1 MNKIRV
7 AIAGG
12 TGYTGGEL
20 FRILLNHPDVE
31 IVSATTT
38 SSEGTRV
45 DSVHRDLIGET
56 DLCFTTELNDPDV
69 IFLCLGHGISRQFV
83 DTHDIKPT
91 CRIIDL
97 GNDFRLDGNYA
108 GRNFVYGLCESAR
121 EQVKTAHDVANP
133 GCFATAIQLAT
144 LPLAAAGLINDEI
157 HVTAITG
164 STGAGKKPVE
174 TTHFSYRSDNISI
187 YKLFSHQHLAEI
199 KQNLARVGR
208 HAYGSLAVASI
219 SPDPHAAR
227 CKGPQDHLPS
237 RSRPL
242 AVGGTTSPSP
252 DDMLK
257 SNATKGETPVV
268 NFVPLRGDFARG
280 IFASVYTKAVD
291 GMTLEDYRKL
301 YEDYYA
307 ASPFVFHSNEGI
319 SMKEV
324 VNTNKGLVHVELHD
338 GYVHIASCIDN
349 LVKGAA
355 GQAVQNMNLMFGL
368 PEDTGLRLKP
378 SAF

>member
-1 MNKIRV
+1 MTRKIKA
-7 AIAGG
+7 AIAGA

-20 FRILLNHPDVE
+20 LRILLNHPDVD
-31 IVSATTT
+31 VVAATTT
-38 SSEGTRV
+38 SEAGTPV
-45 DSVHRDLIGET
+45 AEIHRDLIGET
-56 DLCFTTELNDPDV
+56 DLCFGTELNDPDV

-83 DTHDIKPT
+83 DTHDIKPE

-97 GNDFRLDGNYA
+97 GNDFRLDGDYA
-108 GRNFVYGLCESAR
+108 GRHFVYGLCESAR
-121 EQVKTAHDVANP
+121 DEVRKAHDVANP

-144 LPLAAAGLINDEI
+144 LPLAASGLIRDEI

-164 STGAGKKPVE
+164 STGAGKKPGE
-174 TTHFSYRSDNISI
+174 TTHFSYRNDNISI
-187 YKLFSHQHLAEI
+187 YKLFTHQHLAEI
-199 KQNLARVGR
+199 KQNLARVGKEE
-208 HAYGSLAVASI
+208 A
-219 SPDPHAAR
+219 
-227 CKGPQDHLPS
+227 
-237 RSRPL
+237 
-242 AVGGTTSPSP
+242 
-252 DDMLK
+252 
-257 SNATKGETPVV
+257 VV

-280 IFASVYTKAVD
+280 IFASVYTKAVE
-291 GMTLEDYRKL
+291 GMSEADYQKL
-301 YEDYYA
+301 YEDYYKE
-307 ASPFVFHSNEGI
+307 SPFVFHSTKGI

-338 GYVHIASCIDN
+338 GYVHIASAIDN

>member
-1 MNKIRV
+1 MDRKIRV

-20 FRILLNHPDVE
+20 FRILLNHPNVE
-31 IVSATTT
+31 IVAATTT
-38 SSEGTRV
+38 SSEGTPV
-45 DSVHRDLIGET
+45 ASVHRDLIGET
-56 DLCFTTELNDPDV
+56 DLCFGKELNDPDV

-83 DTHDIKPT
+83 DTHDIKPE

-97 GNDFRLDGNYA
+97 GNDFRLDGDYA
-108 GRNFVYGLCESAR
+108 GRHFVYGLCESAR
-121 EQVKTAHDVANP
+121 DQVRCSHDVANP

-144 LPLAAAGLINDEI
+144 LPLAAARLINDEI

-164 STGAGKKPVE
+164 STGAGKKPGE

-187 YKLFSHQHLAEI
+187 YKLFTHQHLAEI
-199 KQNLARVGR
+199 RQNLERVSENGKEP
-208 HAYGSLAVASI
+208 I
-219 SPDPHAAR
+219 
-227 CKGPQDHLPS
+227 
-237 RSRPL
+237 
-242 AVGGTTSPSP
+242 
-252 DDMLK
+252 
-257 SNATKGETPVV
+257 V

-280 IFASVYTKAVD
+280 IFASVYTRAVE
-291 GMTLEDYRKL
+291 GMSQEDYQKIF
-301 YEDYYA
+301 EDYYA
-307 ASPFVFHSNEGI
+307 ASPFVFHSAEGI

-355 GQAVQNMNLMFGL
+355 GQAVQNMNLIFGL
-368 PEDTGLRLKP
+368 PEDSGLRLKP

>member
-31 IVSATTT
+31 IVAATTT
-38 SSEGTRV
+38 SSEGVRV

-56 DLCFTTELNDPDV
+56 DLCFGHELNDPDV

-83 DTHDIKPT
+83 DTHDIRPE

-97 GNDFRLDGNYA
+97 GNDFRLDGEYA

-121 EQVKTAHDVANP
+121 VEVRRAHDVANP

-164 STGAGKKPVE
+164 STGAGKKPGE
-174 TTHFSYRSDNISI
+174 TTHFSYRTDNVSI
-187 YKLFSHQHLAEI
+187 YKLFTHQHLAEI
-199 KQNLARVGR
+199 KQNLVRVAGKED
-208 HAYGSLAVASI
+208 G
-219 SPDPHAAR
+219 
-227 CKGPQDHLPS
+227 
-237 RSRPL
+237 
-242 AVGGTTSPSP
+242 
-252 DDMLK
+252 
-257 SNATKGETPVV
+257 PVV
-268 NFVPLRGDFARG
+268 NFVPIRGDFARG
-280 IFASVYTKAVD
+280 IFASVYTRAVG
-291 GMTLEDYRKL
+291 GMSQDDYRRL
-301 YEDYYA
+301 FEDYYA
-307 ASPFVFHSNEGI
+307 DSPFVFHSNEGV
-319 SMKEV
+319 SLKEV
-324 VNTNKGLVHVELHD
+324 VNTNKALVHVELHD

>member
-1 MNKIRV
+1 MKKIRV

-20 FRILLNHPDVE
+20 FRILLNHPNVE
-31 IVSATTT
+31 IVAATTT
-38 SSEGTRV
+38 SSEGVRV

-56 DLCFTTELNDPDV
+56 DLCFGYELNDPDV

-83 DTHDIKPT
+83 DTHDIKPE

-97 GNDFRLDGNYA
+97 GNDFRLDGDYA
-108 GRNFVYGLCESAR
+108 GRQFVYGLCESAR
-121 EQVKTAHDVANP
+121 GEVCKAHDVANP

-144 LPLAAAGLINDEI
+144 LPLASAGLINDEI

-164 STGAGKKPVE
+164 STGAGKKPGE

-187 YKLFSHQHLAEI
+187 YKLFTHQHLAEI
-199 KQNLARVGR
+199 KQNLVRVSG
-208 HAYGSLAVASI
+208 AESA
-219 SPDPHAAR
+219 
-227 CKGPQDHLPS
+227 
-237 RSRPL
+237 
-242 AVGGTTSPSP
+242 
-252 DDMLK
+252 
-257 SNATKGETPVV
+257 PVV
-268 NFVPLRGDFARG
+268 NFVPLRGDFSRG
-280 IFASVYTKAVD
+280 IFASVYTRAVE
-291 GMTLEDYRKL
+291 GMSQEDYRKL
-301 YEDYYA
+301 YEEYYA
-307 ASPFVFHSNEGI
+307 ASPFVFHSAEGI

-338 GYVHIASCIDN
+338 GYVHVASCIDN

>member
-1 MNKIRV
+1 MNKKIRV

-31 IVSATTT
+31 IVSATTS
-38 SSEGTRV
+38 SSEGTSV
-45 DSVHRDLIGET
+45 ASVHRDLIGET
-56 DLCFTTELNDPDV
+56 DLCFGTDLNDPDV

-83 DTHDIKPT
+83 DTHDIRPE

-97 GNDFRLDGNYA
+97 GNDFRLDGDYA
-108 GRNFVYGLCESAR
+108 GRHFIYGLCESAR
-121 EQVKTAHDVANP
+121 EDVKTAHDVANP
-133 GCFATAIQLAT
+133 GCFATAIQLAV
-144 LPLAAAGLINDEI
+144 LPLAKAGLINDEI

-199 KQNLARVGR
+199 RQNIARVEG
-208 HAYGSLAVASI
+208 
-219 SPDPHAAR
+219 
-227 CKGPQDHLPS
+227 KQEGP
-237 RSRPL
+237 
-242 AVGGTTSPSP
+242 
-252 DDMLK
+252 K
-257 SNATKGETPVV
+257 V

-338 GYVHIASCIDN
+338 GYIHIASCIDN

-368 PEDTGLRLKP
+368 PEDKGLRLKP

>member
-1 MNKIRV
+1 MARKIKA
-7 AIAGG
+7 AIAGA

-20 FRILLNHPDVE
+20 LRILLNHPEVE
-31 IVSATTT
+31 VVAATTT
-38 SSEGTRV
+38 SEAGTPV
-45 DSVHRDLIGET
+45 AEIHRDLIGET
-56 DLCFTTELNDPDV
+56 DLCFGTELNDPDV

-83 DTHDIKPT
+83 DTHEIKPE

-97 GNDFRLDGNYA
+97 GNDFRLDGDYA

-121 EQVKTAHDVANP
+121 EDVKKAHDVANP

-144 LPLAAAGLINDEI
+144 LPLAAAGLIRDEI

-164 STGAGKKPVE
+164 STGAGKKPGE
-174 TTHFSYRSDNISI
+174 TTHFSYRNDNISI
-187 YKLFSHQHLAEI
+187 YKLFTHQHLAEI
-199 KQNLARVGR
+199 KQNLARVGKEE
-208 HAYGSLAVASI
+208 A
-219 SPDPHAAR
+219 
-227 CKGPQDHLPS
+227 
-237 RSRPL
+237 
-242 AVGGTTSPSP
+242 
-252 DDMLK
+252 
-257 SNATKGETPVV
+257 VV

-280 IFASVYTKAVD
+280 IFASVYTRAVE
-291 GMTLEDYRKL
+291 GMSEADYQKL
-301 YEDYYA
+301 YEDYYKE
-307 ASPFVFHSNEGI
+307 SPFVFHSTKGI

-338 GYVHIASCIDN
+338 GYVHIASAIDN

>member
-1 MNKIRV
+1 MNNKLRV

-20 FRILLNHPDVE
+20 FRILLNHPNVE
-31 IVSATTT
+31 IVAATTT
-38 SSEGTRV
+38 SSEGTPV
-45 DSVHRDLIGET
+45 ASVHRDLIGET
-56 DLCFTTELNDPDV
+56 DLCFSTELNDPDV

-83 DTHDIKPT
+83 DTHDIKPS

-97 GNDFRLDGNYA
+97 GNDFRLDGDYA
-108 GRNFVYGLCESAR
+108 GRKFVYGLCESAR
-121 EQVKTAHDVANP
+121 EQVRQAHDVANP

-144 LPLAAAGLINDEI
+144 LPLSAAGLIKDEI

-199 KQNLARVGR
+199 KQNLARVGD
-208 HAYGSLAVASI
+208 G
-219 SPDPHAAR
+219 
-227 CKGPQDHLPS
+227 K
-237 RSRPL
+237 
-242 AVGGTTSPSP
+242 
-252 DDMLK
+252 
-257 SNATKGETPVV
+257 TPVV

-280 IFASVYTKAVD
+280 IFASVYTKAVE
-291 GMTLEDYRKL
+291 GMSLEDYRKL

-307 ASPFVFHSNEGI
+307 ESPFVFHSAEGI

>member
-1 MNKIRV
+1 MNKKIKV

-20 FRILLNHPDVE
+20 FRILLNHPNVE
-31 IVSATTT
+31 IVAATTT
-38 SSEGTRV
+38 SSEGVRV

-56 DLCFTTELNDPDV
+56 DLCFGYELNDPDV

-83 DTHDIKPT
+83 DTHEIKPE

-97 GNDFRLDGNYA
+97 GNDFRLDGDYA
-108 GRNFVYGLCESAR
+108 GRHFVYGLCESAR
-121 EQVKTAHDVANP
+121 EEVRKAHDVANP

-164 STGAGKKPVE
+164 STGAGKKPGE
-174 TTHFSYRSDNISI
+174 TTHFSYRADNISI

-199 KQNLARVGR
+199 KQNLCRVHNSHR
-208 HAYGSLAVASI
+208 ENIKESL
-219 SPDPHAAR
+219 
-227 CKGPQDHLPS
+227 
-237 RSRPL
+237 
-242 AVGGTTSPSP
+242 
-252 DDMLK
+252 
-257 SNATKGETPVV
+257 EPVV
-268 NFVPLRGDFARG
+268 NFVPLRGDFTRG
-280 IFASVYTKAVD
+280 IFASVYTRAVE
-291 GMTLEDYRKL
+291 GLSLEDYRKIFD
-301 YEDYYA
+301 EYYKE
-307 ASPFVFHSNEGI
+307 SPFVFHSTEGI

-324 VNTNKGLVHVELHD
+324 VNTNKCLVHVELHD

-368 PEDTGLRLKP
+368 PEDTSLRLKP